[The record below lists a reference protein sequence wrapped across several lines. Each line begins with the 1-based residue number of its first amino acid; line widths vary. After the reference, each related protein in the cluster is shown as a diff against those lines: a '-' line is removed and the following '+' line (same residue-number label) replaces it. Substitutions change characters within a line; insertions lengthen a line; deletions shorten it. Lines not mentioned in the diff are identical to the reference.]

1 MAGLFDNLFGAPGGM
16 YADMLSPE
24 QQAAIRKQSMMQ
36 MAAKL
41 LEGSGPSPVR
51 RTLGQNLGSALSA
64 GAEAVQSGQTN
75 AVQQMLLKQKLDE
88 AKLTAKQRED
98 FSALMSGLGTDAP
111 LQPSAPL
118 TASQALLAPA
128 GGRTGPTPQNAAM
141 IGQQMPAQTAG
152 ASSPAMPAS
161 SLAAQQSV
169 FQMLSPQQ
177 RQLIAAQGPVEGS
190 KTLLN
195 MTQEAMKFGEAKPM
209 VMDGKTV
216 MVETNPFG
224 QRRVVQG
231 VQPYEALPTDIRGTE
246 YIYGQPLAGT
256 GQAGMTRV
264 GQYGTATK
272 PPSNVVLPPGPN
284 QFVGA
289 AGGVASAR
297 LEAGL
302 NAAQAANNTLQ
313 NIDIIMPALDTAVL
327 GPAAD
332 YRTTMLRVGQQLG
345 IAGADADK
353 TLADTRQV
361 VQGLARSELDAA
373 AGMRGQGQITESERA
388 LLRRTAAGD
397 QNMTAAEI
405 RTSMAAMQK
414 LANQRLASYQEL
426 LKTSETIP
434 GFQQI
439 APMFQLTPY
448 QSQFNLGGNLRSG
461 ANQGLGNAVQQEIDR
476 RRGSG
481 GAR

>member
-1 MAGLFDNLFGAPGGM
+1 
-16 YADMLSPE
+16 
-24 QQAAIRKQSMMQ
+24 
-36 MAAKL
+36 
-41 LEGSGPSPVR
+41 
-51 RTLGQNLGSALSA
+51 
-64 GAEAVQSGQTN
+64 
-75 AVQQMLLKQKLDE
+75 
-88 AKLTAKQRED
+88 
-98 FSALMSGLGTDAP
+98 
-111 LQPSAPL
+111 
-118 TASQALLAPA
+118 
-128 GGRTGPTPQNAAM
+128 M
-141 IGQQMPAQTAG
+141 IGQRMPAPAPVAG
-152 ASSPAMPAS
+152 SMPAS
-161 SLAAQQSV
+161 SPAAQQSV

-195 MTQEAMKFGEAKPM
+195 MTQEAMKFGEAKPIIIN
-209 VMDGKTV
+209 GQTV

-231 VQPYEALPTDIRGTE
+231 AQPYEALPPDIRGTE
-246 YIYGQPLAGT
+246 YVYGQPLAGT
-256 GQAGMTRV
+256 GQPGMTRL

-272 PPSNVVLPPGPN
+272 PPTNVVLPPGPN

-302 NAAQAANNTLQ
+302 NAAQAANSTLQ
-313 NIDIIMPALDTAVL
+313 NIDIIVPALDTAVL

-332 YRTTMLRVGQQLG
+332 YRTTMLRIGQQLG
-345 IAGADADK
+345 IAGADANQ

-397 QNMTAAEI
+397 QTMTSGEI

-448 QSQFNLGGNLRSG
+448 QSQFNLGGSLRSG
-461 ANQGLGNAVQQEIDR
+461 TSQGLGNAVQQELDR
-476 RRGSG
+476 RRATG